1 MNVVAMD
8 HDGNVSAVSTAAD
21 TFFVFQTLDM
31 SQPEE
36 RRRTCVPL
44 KDSA

>member
-1 MNVVAMD
+1 MLDSAARVA
-8 HDGNVSAVSTAAD
+8 SAAVSTAAD

-31 SQPEE
+31 PEPEE
-36 RRRTCVPL
+36 RRRACLPL